1 MANPIT
7 IDIDREYGLTI
18 TKGPLGAVA
27 RDHSKSG
34 DYSKDINSFLDLVAE
49 AWEDFQNRYGI
60 PAANWVPVKYISPK
74 EFVENF
80 TSQSNVILFKVL
92 SRKRFNSTSDG
103 ERRPR
108 TPEIR
113 EQFEDPDD
121 DNNIVTLSGMKREN
135 IVEFTVWSKH
145 SKKANQLALEF
156 EGFMNAYVWYFT
168 SKGLNRVWFEERKED
183 RVEVT
188 GATEWSVR
196 TLIYQVTTE
205 LIYKETDKKLSQIT
219 VRHDTGSKLKTTTI
233 NEETGLKEHSIDR
246 G

>member
-1 MANPIT
+1 MANPIK

-18 TKGPLGAVA
+18 RSGALGAIA

-34 DYSKDINSFLDLVAE
+34 DYSKDINGFLDLVAE
-49 AWEDFQNRYGI
+49 AWEDFQNRYAV
-60 PAANWVPVKYISPK
+60 PAANWVPVKYMRPK
-74 EFVENF
+74 EFVESF
-80 TSQSNVILFKVL
+80 ESQANVILFKVL
-92 SRKRFNSTSDG
+92 SRKRHNNTSDG

-108 TPEIR
+108 NAELR
-113 EQFEDPDD
+113 EQFDDPED
-121 DNNIVTLSGMKREN
+121 DNNIVTLSGQKREN
-135 IVEFTVWSKH
+135 IVEFEIWSKH

-168 SKGLNRVWFEERKED
+168 SKGINRVWFEERKED
-183 RVEVT
+183 RVEIT

-205 LIYKETDKKLSQIT
+205 LIYKETDRKLSQIT
-219 VRHDTGSKLKTTTI
+219 VRHDTGSKLKTTII